1 VKLLPLI
8 YLTGLNLLK
17 NLNMEKARFLP
28 RVGAFAEG
36 YMFNGPRDTA
46 DGYMAGLYLQW
57 SLFNPSD
64 YGTLKEARL
73 KSMAAEKYSEAIEQ
87 RERAEKQALDKSVL
101 AYKENLLL
109 LNDSLKILAEQT
121 QVTETLFK
129 NGSINALQFVE
140 VLSRRAD
147 VVDNQTEAS
156 LGLLK
161 ASSEGITKTHFELP
175 AEFSQTGVKEQ

>member
-1 VKLLPLI
+1 
-8 YLTGLNLLK
+8 LNSPSSILGK
-17 NLNMEKARFLP
+17 WQSFF
-28 RVGAFAEG
+28 FAEG
-36 YMFNGPRDTA
+36 YMFNGDRDTA
-46 DGYMAGLYLQW
+46 NGYTAGLYLQW
-57 SLFNPSD
+57 NLFNPAD

-73 KSMAAEKYSEAIEQ
+73 KSMAAEKYSEAMEQ
-87 RERAEKQALDKSVL
+87 RERAEGKALEKAIT
-101 AYKENLLL
+101 AYKENLQL
-109 LNDSLKILAEQT
+109 LNDSQKILAEQT

-161 ASSEGITKTHFELP
+161 ASSEGIVKTRFELP
-175 AEFSQTGVKEQ
+175 AEFAQTSVKGQ